1 MPRERKE
8 FFRDSKVREKERV
21 FVLAFEGNIAEE
33 EYFEEIKSLEEFN
46 DELIYLHLLKRPRGD
61 TNSAPKHV
69 FNKLRKEAREE
80 YNFGKDDEL
89 WMVIDTDRW
98 KNIPEIINLCEA
110 VENMY
115 VAVSNPC
122 FEFWL
127 LLHIYKY
134 EDLTEEEI
142 ENLVANKKVS
152 NKRRYIDQFLG
163 EKIGDGYNK
172 SNPRTNRF
180 VGYVKSAI
188 IEAKRLEKK
197 GEKYPSE
204 LGTYVYRVVEKLL
217 K

>member
-1 MPRERKE
+1 M
-8 FFRDSKVREKERV
+8 
-21 FVLAFEGNIAEE
+21 
-33 EYFEEIKSLEEFN
+33 
-46 DELIYLHLLKRPRGD
+46 KRPRGD

-180 VGYVKSAI
+180 VGNVKSAI